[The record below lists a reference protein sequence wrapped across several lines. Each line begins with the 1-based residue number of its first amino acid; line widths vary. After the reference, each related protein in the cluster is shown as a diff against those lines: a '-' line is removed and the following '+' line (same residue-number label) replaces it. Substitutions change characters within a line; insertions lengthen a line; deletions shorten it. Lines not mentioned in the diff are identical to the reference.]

1 MSAII
6 AAIHWDG
13 RPVDPAVLQ
22 AANRCARQR
31 CPDGDW
37 IWTDGAVGLAQ
48 ADLATLPEDQ
58 PGIAA
63 VCGPLRIVASCR
75 IDNRRE
81 LQHSL
86 PPQLWPRPATDAALI
101 LAAYRAWGDTC
112 VQRLVGDWAFV
123 IWDAQRRR
131 LVAARDLSGARQLYY
146 YHGSRS
152 LIIASDRTQIFQD
165 PAVPCEVDQ
174 QQLLEYLTPSFQW
187 FSGYDQGLFR
197 DLHALPAG
205 STLVAADGQVVLRRF
220 WDWTARPAAGG
231 SEQAVLDQYLHT
243 LEEAVRCRLR
253 ARSPVALELSG
264 GLDSSAVACLAARL
278 HDAPA
283 ELHTLSLVFD
293 EIAEADE
300 RERIQPVLD
309 RYALRSHSVNGDRLG
324 QPQVFLPDWSP
335 QSVVGPHEALAST
348 GLSRLYDVA
357 QQQGCR
363 VVLTGQMGDSLNEGM
378 RGVYFDLLRRGL
390 WSEARR
396 RLRLD
401 WRRFGW
407 RAGALLGY
415 YGLLPWLPLPL
426 LRASLLAVDRW
437 QGPPCA
443 LPAFLTPW
451 LRDQVTAIDRVG
463 RSKRIRQ
470 LGVRCPAARYTLDQC
485 VTLQPM
491 VALTMNYGQPIERR
505 HPYTDRRLLELVLA
519 MPQHLKWEHEHAD
532 LHSAGRW
539 HHRRAL
545 AGILPD
551 QVRLGNLGVDF
562 APVVQRGFRSAAM
575 LRWLLDSPVVHIFER
590 EYVQRERFVHELT
603 TSQSV
608 QSYTMVMLC
617 IEGWLRALAPGG
629 KLARLIPP
637 RAVAA

>member
-1 MSAII
+1 MSTIVAM
-6 AAIHWDG
+6 IHWDG

-22 AANRCARQR
+22 AANHCVRQR
-31 CPDGDW
+31 CPDGG
-37 IWTDGAVGLAQ
+37 WTWADGAVGMAQ

-58 PGIAA
+58 PGYAA
-63 VCGPLRIVASCR
+63 VCDSLRIAASCR
-75 IDNRRE
+75 IDNRRD

-86 PPQLWPRPATDAALI
+86 PPQLWPHPATDAALI
-101 LAAYRAWGDTC
+101 LAAYRAWGDAC
-112 VQRLVGDWAFV
+112 VDRLVGDWAFV
-123 IWDAQRRR
+123 IWDARRRR
-131 LVAARDLSGARQLYY
+131 LFAARDLSGARQLYY
-146 YHGSRS
+146 YHSPRS
-152 LIIASDRTQIFQD
+152 LIVASDRTQIFQD
-165 PAVPCEVDQ
+165 PAVPCEVDR

-187 FSGYDQGLFR
+187 FSGYDQGMFR

-205 STLVAADGQVVLRRF
+205 HTLVAADGQIALRRF
-220 WDWTARPAAGG
+220 WEWTARPAAAG
-231 SEQAVLDQYLHT
+231 SEQAVLEQYLDT
-243 LEEAVRCRLR
+243 LQEAIRCRLR
-253 ARSPVALELSG
+253 ARGPLALELSG

-278 HDAPA
+278 HGPND
-283 ELHTLSLVFD
+283 LHTLSLVFD
-293 EIAEADE
+293 EIAQADE
-300 RERIQPVLD
+300 RVRIQPVLD
-309 RYALRSHSVNGDRLG
+309 RYALRSHMVNGDRLG
-324 QPQVFLPDWSP
+324 ESQVFLADWSP
-335 QSVVGPHEALAST
+335 HSVVGPHEALAST

-390 WSEARR
+390 WAEAGR

-415 YGLLPWLPLPL
+415 YGLLPYLPLPL
-426 LRASLLAVDRW
+426 LRASLLAVTRW

-443 LPAFLTPW
+443 LPAFLTPR
-451 LRDQVTAIDRVG
+451 LRAEVAEVDHAV
-463 RSKRIRQ
+463 RSQRIRE
-470 LGVRCPAARYTLDQC
+470 LRVHCPATRYTLDQC

-491 VALTMNYGQPIERR
+491 VALTMSYPQPIERR

-519 MPQHLKWEHEHAD
+519 MPQHLKWEHEQPD

-562 APVVQRGFRSAAM
+562 APVVQHSFRSAAM
-575 LRWLLDSPVVHIFER
+575 LRWLLDSPAVHIFER
-590 EYVQRERFVHELT
+590 EYVQPELFVQELAT
-603 TSQSV
+603 NQPV
-608 QSYTMVMLC
+608 HSYTMVMLC

-637 RAVAA
+637 RTTAA